1 MPNTYLKKYLT
12 VQENLIRNIKVNS
25 IVSIYKSL
33 AKTSKK
39 NKAFVFGNGGSAAVA
54 SHFALDLTNNSHIK
68 CLTFS
73 DISMMTCLS
82 NDYGYENFI
91 SKYLDMYG
99 DKGDVLILISSSGN
113 SKNVVNAYK
122 KAHKLKF
129 RDIFTF
135 TGFNKKSSLSRI
147 SKNNIWIDSKN
158 YNQVE
163 NLHQICL
170 LSIVDLFKKY
180 KK

>member
-1 MPNTYLKKYLT
+1 MP
-12 VQENLIRNIKVNS
+12 
-25 IVSIYKSL
+25 
-33 AKTSKK
+33 
-39 NKAFVFGNGGSAAVA
+39 
-54 SHFALDLTNNSHIK
+54 
-68 CLTFS
+68 
-73 DISMMTCLS
+73 MMTCLS
-82 NDYGYENFI
+82 NDYGYENLI

-113 SKNVVNAYK
+113 SINVVNAYK
-122 KAHKLKF
+122 KAYKLKF
-129 RDIFTF
+129 RNIFTF
-135 TGFNKKSSLSRI
+135 TGFNKNSSLSRI

>member
-12 VQENLIRNIKVNS
+12 IQENLIRNIKVNS
-25 IVSIYKSL
+25 IVNIYKSL

-39 NKAFVFGNGGSAAVA
+39 NKVFVFGNGGSAAVA
-54 SHFALDLTNNSHIK
+54 SHFALDLTNNSHIR
-68 CLTFS
+68 CLTFP
-73 DISMMTCLS
+73 DMPMMTCLS

-135 TGFNKKSSLSRI
+135 TGFNKNSSLSRI

>member
-1 MPNTYLKKYLT
+1 MPNSYLKKYLS

-25 IVSIYKSL
+25 IVNIYKSL

-39 NKAFVFGNGGSAAVA
+39 NKVFVFGNGGSAAVA
-54 SHFALDLTNNSHIK
+54 SHFALDLTNNSYIK

-73 DISMMTCLS
+73 DTSMMTCLS

>member
-1 MPNTYLKKYLT
+1 MPNIYLKKYLSD
-12 VQENLIRNIKVNS
+12 QEKLIRNIKVNS
-25 IVSIYKSL
+25 IINIYKSIS
-33 AKTSKK
+33 KISKK
-39 NKAFVFGNGGSAAVA
+39 NKVFVFGNGGSAAAA
-54 SHFALDLTNNSHIK
+54 SHFALDLNNNSNIR

-73 DISMMTCLS
+73 DIAMMTCLS
-82 NDYGYENFI
+82 NDYGYENLI
-91 SKYLDMYG
+91 SKYSDMHG

-122 KAHKLKF
+122 KAQKLKF
-129 RDIFTF
+129 GDIFTF
-135 TGFNKKSSLSRI
+135 TGFNKNNSLSRI
-147 SKNNIWIDSKN
+147 SKKNIWIDSKN

>member
-1 MPNTYLKKYLT
+1 
-12 VQENLIRNIKVNS
+12 
-25 IVSIYKSL
+25 
-33 AKTSKK
+33 
-39 NKAFVFGNGGSAAVA
+39 
-54 SHFALDLTNNSHIK
+54 
-68 CLTFS
+68 
-73 DISMMTCLS
+73 
-82 NDYGYENFI
+82 
-91 SKYLDMYG
+91 MYG
-99 DKGDVLILISSSGN
+99 ENGDVLILISSSGN

-135 TGFNKKSSLSRI
+135 TGFNKNSSLSRI
-147 SKNNIWIDSKN
+147 SQNNIWIDSKN